1 MHVLLVAS
9 IEALVFFLC
18 AGLVVAYDSSAQ
30 EAVQLLLQSRP
41 ASRPWRNLGSFVA
54 PRRFA
59 RSVAKRL
66 QRSVP
71 RLIYVAGRPSK
82 LFGTNLRRPFR
93 TGFNV
98 ERTFFNLIR
107 TSSALYLRNKRYAKV
122 GAPEPRSCT
131 AVYPHIYVYTL
142 TSAHLHLHALT
153 SADHLS
159 TSTHPHI
166 CTSITISIT
175 PAHPHCH
182 SPLFLSFYIAL
193 LSKQGLLA

>member
-71 RLIYVAGRPSK
+71 RLIYVADRPSK

-107 TSSALYLRNKRYAKV
+107 TSSALYLRNKRYTKV
-122 GAPEPRSCT
+122 GAPEPRSCA
-131 AVYPHIYVYTL
+131 AVS
-142 TSAHLHLHALT
+142 SAHLRLHPHLCTFT
-153 SADHLS
+153 SSRAHVRRS
-159 TSTHPHI
+159 TSLPPH
-166 CTSITISIT
+166 TRAS
-175 PAHPHCH
+175 AR
-182 SPLFLSFYIAL
+182 L
-193 LSKQGLLA
+193 